1 MRRCKWCLVAL
12 PLILVTVGCVS
23 TLPPPASTY
32 SFDRRCVSVSSEVRS
47 PPVSLDEQRRTPN
60 ESFEKD
66 AAVKLY
72 SPIAIHIADVT
83 DLLPLLNRMA
93 RLEIEQAALADIE
106 HVRQKVITRLVLA
119 TLEVSGLVA
128 EIECEVQRADQV
140 QDRLKDIQTT
150 RITSQT
156 ILGVIFGGL
165 ANVLSGGIAMATG
178 AGDAGNIAS
187 VTGGALE
194 VVFGTS
200 ANFTKVRQEFSHPRN
215 HLAAVWGG
223 SPQSEF
229 FSQRA
234 WRFLTEPGVR
244 GLEGHSLRD
253 VMLQTWHEEGKLG
266 EVGSVRE
273 KERVALLFGAGGV
286 YDSEQLHVREAMLE
300 QLESSIQLMHQ
311 ELETLLREVMVRQA
325 LEEKTHAHSQRPAGT
340 SRHAE
345 GSASSRTPSIQTPAI
360 WTIGL

>member
-1 MRRCKWCLVAL
+1 MRRYIWWPMLLLVL
-12 PLILVTVGCVS
+12 MTVGCAS

-32 SFDRRCVSVSSEVRS
+32 TFDRRCVSVSPEVRNPS
-47 PPVSLDEQRRTPN
+47 IEGEQPQASN
-60 ESFEKD
+60 EAVEKD

-72 SPIAIHIADVT
+72 SPIAVHIAEVM

-93 RLEIEQAALADIE
+93 RLEVEQAPVAVIDPI
-106 HVRQKVITRLVLA
+106 RQKVLIRLVLA

-140 QDRLKDIQTT
+140 HDRLAHIQTT
-150 RITSQT
+150 RTTSQT

-165 ANVLSGGIAMATG
+165 ANILSGGISMATG
-178 AGDAGNIAS
+178 AGDTGNIAS
-187 VTGGALE
+187 VTGGALG
-194 VVFGTS
+194 VLFGTS

-215 HLAAVWGG
+215 HLAAVWSG

-234 WRFLTEPGVR
+234 WRFLTEPGIR

-253 VMLQTWHEEGKLG
+253 VMLQTWQEEGKLG

-273 KERVALLFGAGGV
+273 KERIALLFGSGGL
-286 YDSEQLHVREAMLE
+286 YDSDELHVREAMLQ

-311 ELETLLREVMVRQA
+311 ELETLLREVLIRQA
-325 LEEKTHAHSQRPAGT
+325 LEEKA
-340 SRHAE
+340 
-345 GSASSRTPSIQTPAI
+345 
-360 WTIGL
+360 